1 MGPLEVPFEEQILAF
16 EARLAQRG
24 LGGALE
30 LLNDRTTFRYTAL
43 YAVRH
48 GNLHPRRVFDRF
60 GENRAYLQ
68 SVLFL
73 EAVGRI
79 TLADGDFVASDCR
92 QDDRLRS
99 FGGLIVSYCGLVL
112 APAGG
117 PAVGVLCHF
126 DMDRREVKPCELA
139 FLRAVVPLL
148 LDCLDD
154 PSPPARPFSVAR
166 GGSTPATGP
175 RATRS
180 MPSLAAPDRRAAAPK
195 DAR

>member
-1 MGPLEVPFEEQILAF
+1 MAPLDLPFEDQILAF

-43 YAVRH
+43 YAVTH

-79 TLADGDFVASDCR
+79 TLAHGDFVTSDCR
-92 QDDRLRS
+92 QDQRLRPL
-99 FGGLIVSYCGLVL
+99 GGLIMSYCGLVL
-112 APAGG
+112 APVDG
-117 PAVGVLCHF
+117 PALGVLCHF
-126 DMDRREVKPCELA
+126 DMDRCEVRPCELA
-139 FLRAVVPLL
+139 FLRAVAPLL
-148 LDCLDD
+148 LGCLE
-154 PSPPARPFSVAR
+154 
-166 GGSTPATGP
+166 
-175 RATRS
+175 
-180 MPSLAAPDRRAAAPK
+180 
-195 DAR
+195 